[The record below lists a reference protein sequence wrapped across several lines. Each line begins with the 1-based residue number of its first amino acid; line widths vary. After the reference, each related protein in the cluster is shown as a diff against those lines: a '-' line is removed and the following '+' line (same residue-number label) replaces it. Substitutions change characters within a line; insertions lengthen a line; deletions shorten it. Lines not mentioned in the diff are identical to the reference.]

1 MTMSDAGTP
10 REPRQPGEGVAR
22 AEVLERVRAAS
33 DRLCAYPFACW
44 HYGDSIGFE
53 GLLAASDLLGDGRYQ
68 GFVHGAVKAWIPRA
82 KPYRELD
89 NTAPGYAMC
98 LLVERT
104 GDEAVLEACLELAR
118 FLTAR
123 RTLEGVYVAFERAPL
138 RAPYGDAPLPPD
150 ELALL
155 DDPGAGVFVDCLHFD
170 APFLVK
176 LGRLAEDATLVDAGA
191 GQALALVEVLQQPDG
206 VFAHFFLER
215 TGRTYGH
222 GWGRG
227 QGWALLG
234 LLDVLEHLPPAH
246 AAASRLRAALVRLA
260 DALIATQEVDGHWPT
275 PIADRTSFHETSTAS
290 FASAGLARGA
300 ALGLLDASVLPTAER
315 AWRASLASVRP
326 NGSTDGVSAAL
337 WASTAPSHYAGAPVG
352 FQVPWGAGPFL
363 VAATEQ
369 LEGRAG

>member
-1 MTMSDAGTP
+1 M
-10 REPRQPGEGVAR
+10 
-22 AEVLERVRAAS
+22 
-33 DRLCAYPFACW
+33 YPFECW

-53 GLLAASDLLGDGRYQ
+53 GLLAATDLLGDGRYE

-104 GDEAVLEACLELAR
+104 GDEAVLAACLELAA

-123 RTLEGVYVAFERAPL
+123 RTLEGVYVAFERTPL
-138 RAPYGDAPLPPD
+138 RAPYGGATLPRD

-176 LGRLAEDATLVDAGA
+176 LGRLVDDERLVDACVE
-191 GQALALVEVLQQPDG
+191 QALALVHLLQQPDG
-206 VFAHFFLER
+206 LFAHFFLER
-215 TGRTYGH
+215 TGRTYGQ

-234 LLDVLEHLPPAH
+234 LLDVLEHLPESHPARN
-246 AAASRLRAALVRLA
+246 ALRAALVRLA
-260 DALIATQEVDGHWPT
+260 DALVATQKLDGHWPT
-275 PIADRTSFHETSTAS
+275 PIADQASFHETSTAS
-290 FASAGLARGA
+290 FAAAGLRRGV
-300 ALGLLDASVLPTAER
+300 ALGLLDPGVLSTAER
-315 AWRASLASVRP
+315 AWHASLASVDSD
-326 NGSTDGVSAAL
+326 GATAGVSAAL
-337 WASTAPSHYAGAPVG
+337 WACTAPSHYAGAPVG
-352 FQVPWGAGPFL
+352 FQVPWGVGAFL
-363 VAATEQ
+363 VAAHAQ
-369 LEGRAG
+369 LDIDTRSDR